1 MTTTLK
7 QRFFRNAANNAA
19 TFNKSKQLFKQLGI
33 AVLLMAG
40 TYTASSQAAH
50 IAPDAMR
57 AKYDKVVEQAA
68 HKNHIDSNLLRA
80 VITAE
85 SGYKRGVVSHSG
97 AVGLMQLLPSTAHR
111 FGAHNVYDP
120 VQNIHAGARYISYL
134 MSMFKHNARLAIA
147 AYNAGEGSVIK
158 SGYRVPDYS
167 QTRAYVPKV
176 MNLWA
181 GYKSIY

>member
-1 MTTTLK
+1 MTLK
-7 QRFFRNAANNAA
+7 QRFSQNAANNA
-19 TFNKSKQLFKQLGI
+19 TTITKSKLFFKNLGV

-40 TYTASSQAAH
+40 SYTASAQAAH
-50 IAPDAMR
+50 IAPGELR
-57 AKYDKVVEQAA
+57 AKYDKVIEQAA

-80 VITAE
+80 VITVE
-85 SGYKRGVVSHSG
+85 SGYKRGVVSHAG

-111 FGAHNVYDP
+111 FGARNVYDP

-134 MSMFKHNARLAIA
+134 MNMFKHNSRLAIA

-158 SGYRVPDYS
+158 SGYRVPAFS

-176 MNLWA
+176 LSLWQ
-181 GYKSIY
+181 GYKNIY